1 MNKKSQL
8 KSHSLKKHDVRI
20 ILTETKLRSQFNI
33 KDDANK
39 EHKHDLVYY
48 SRFPSTNCTDSNI
61 EETVRRLGERVMDQ
75 AVRDTKSQIVMQ
87 QLIMRQLTLNI

>member
-61 EETVRRLGERVMDQ
+61 EETARRLGEVSWIKLLEIQSR
-75 AVRDTKSQIVMQ
+75 RS
-87 QLIMRQLTLNI
+87 LYNS

>member
-48 SRFPSTNCTDSNI
+48 SRFPSTNCTVSNI
-61 EETVRRLGERVMDQ
+61 EETARRLGERAMDQ
-75 AVRDTKSQIVMQ
+75 AVRDTSC
-87 QLIMRQLTLNI
+87 